1 MRHKFMFNQLI
12 INNPFLQTEI
22 LGNIAFDWIK
32 AIAIFFIALGILKLF
47 QVVLITRLKK
57 IFKKTKTELDDI
69 VINAIDAI
77 YWPFYVFAALYF
89 AIQFI
94 AVPQII
100 GKWAFY
106 VFLIVVVYYAI
117 KFLAEL
123 IDFGAKMVIA
133 KKEGEQDAGI
143 VKLITAVA
151 KIILWLGAFVLILSN
166 MGYNVTSLI
175 AGLGIGGIAIALAL
189 QNILGDLFS
198 SLAIYLDKPFK
209 VGDFVVLGDQ
219 MGTVKKIGIK
229 TTRIQTPQGEEL
241 VVSNSELTKAQV
253 RNFGVM
259 ERRRNLQH
267 IGVTYDTSAEKL
279 KRIPGMINEI
289 IKKQSDVDCDR
300 IHFKSFGDSSL
311 IFEVVYYVKT
321 GDYKEFMDMQEKIN
335 LEIVEKFNQENIEI
349 AFPTQTVYL
358 KKE

>member
-1 MRHKFMFNQLI
+1 MFNKLI
-12 INNPFLQTEI
+12 INNPFLQTVI
-22 LGNIAFDWIK
+22 FNNTTFDWIK
-32 AIAIFFIALGILKLF
+32 AVVIFFIAIGILKLF
-47 QVVLITRLKK
+47 QTILIARLKK
-57 IFKKTKTELDDI
+57 IFAKTKTELDDLI
-69 VINAIDAI
+69 ISAIDAI

-94 AVPQII
+94 AVPQAIER
-100 GKWAFY
+100 WAFY
-106 VFLIVVVYYAI
+106 IFLIVIVYYAI

-133 KKEGEQDAGI
+133 KKEGEQDVGI
-143 VKLITAVA
+143 IKLISAVA
-151 KIILWLGAFVLILSN
+151 KILLWLGAVVLILSN

-198 SLAIYLDKPFK
+198 SLAIYFDKPFK

-241 VVSNSELTKAQV
+241 VVANSELTKSQV

-259 ERRRNLQH
+259 ERRRNLQQ
-267 IGVTYDTSAEKL
+267 IGVTYDTPAEKL
-279 KRIPGMINEI
+279 KRIPDMIKQI
-289 IKKQSDVDCDR
+289 IEKQGNVDFDR
-300 IHFKSFGDSSL
+300 VHFKSFGDSSL

-335 LEIVEKFNQENIEI
+335 LEIVEKFEDENIEI
-349 AFPTQTVYL
+349 AFPTRTVYV
-358 KKE
+358 KK

>member
-1 MRHKFMFNQLI
+1 MFNQLI
-12 INNPFLQTEI
+12 NNNPFLQAEI
-22 LGNIAFDWIK
+22 LGNTTFDWLK
-32 AIAIFFIALGILKLF
+32 AVVIFFIALGILKLF
-47 QVVLITRLKK
+47 QVILIVRLKK

-94 AVPQII
+94 VAPQII

-106 VFLIVVVYYAI
+106 IFLIVVVYYAI

-123 IDFGAKMVIA
+123 IDFGAKMIIA
-133 KKEGEQDAGI
+133 KKEGEQNTGI
-143 VKLITAVA
+143 IKLLSAVA
-151 KIILWLGAFVLILSN
+151 KIILWLGAVVLILSN

-241 VVSNSELTKAQV
+241 VVANSELTKSQV
-253 RNFGVM
+253 RNFGIM
-259 ERRRNLQH
+259 KKRRNLQH
-267 IGVTYDTSAEKL
+267 IGVTYDTPAEKL
-279 KRIPGMINEI
+279 KRVPDMIKAI
-289 IKKQSDVDCDR
+289 IDRHDNVEYNR
-300 IHFKSFGDSSL
+300 IHFKSFGDSGL

-335 LEIVEKFNQENIEI
+335 LAIVEKFNQENIEI
-349 AFPTQTVYL
+349 AFPTQTVYV
-358 KKE
+358 KKEG

>member
-1 MRHKFMFNQLI
+1 MFTQLI
-12 INNPFLQTEI
+12 INNPFLQI
-22 LGNIAFDWIK
+22 VIFGNTTFDWIK
-32 AIAIFFIALGILKLF
+32 AIVIFFIALGILKLF
-47 QVVLITRLKK
+47 QTILIAHLKI
-57 IFKKTKTELDDI
+57 IFEKTKTEIDDI

-77 YWPFYVFAALYF
+77 YWPFYVFAAIYF

-94 AVPQII
+94 FVPQAIE
-100 GKWAFY
+100 KWSFY
-106 VFLIVVVYYAI
+106 VFLIVIVYYAI
-117 KFLAEL
+117 KFLVEL
-123 IDFGAKMVIA
+123 IDFGAKIIIA
-133 KKEGEQDAGI
+133 KKEGEQNVGI
-143 VKLITAVA
+143 IKLLSSVA
-151 KIILWLGAFVLILSN
+151 KIILWLGAVVLILSN
-166 MGYNVTSLI
+166 IGYDVTSLI

-198 SLAIYLDKPFK
+198 SLAIYFDKPFK

-267 IGVTYDTSAEKL
+267 IGVTYDTPAEKL
-279 KRIPGMINEI
+279 KHIPDMIKEI
-289 IKKQSDVDCDR
+289 IDKQGNVDCDR

-311 IFEVVYYVKT
+311 VFEVVYYVKT
-321 GDYKEFMDMQEKIN
+321 GDYKKFMDMQGKIN
-335 LEIVEKFNQENIEI
+335 LAIVEKFNHENIEI
-349 AFPTQTVYL
+349 AFPTRTVYV
-358 KKE
+358 KN

>member
-1 MRHKFMFNQLI
+1 MFTQLI

-32 AIAIFFIALGILKLF
+32 AIVIFFIALGILKLF
-47 QVVLITRLKK
+47 QTILIVRLKK
-57 IFKKTKTELDDI
+57 LFKKTKTELDDV

-94 AVPQII
+94 VVPQII

-106 VFLIVVVYYAI
+106 IFLIVVVYYAI

-133 KKEGEQDAGI
+133 KKEGEQDVGI
-143 VKLITAVA
+143 IKLITAAA

-241 VVSNSELTKAQV
+241 VVSNSELTKSQV

-267 IGVTYDTSAEKL
+267 IGVTYDTPAEKL
-279 KRIPGMINEI
+279 KRIPGMIKEI
-289 IKKQSDVDCDR
+289 IDKQSNVDCDR

-321 GDYKEFMDMQEKIN
+321 GDYKKFMDMQGKIN

-349 AFPTQTVYL
+349 AFPTQTLYI

>member
-1 MRHKFMFNQLI
+1 MFNQLI

>member
-1 MRHKFMFNQLI
+1 
-12 INNPFLQTEI
+12 
-22 LGNIAFDWIK
+22 
-32 AIAIFFIALGILKLF
+32 
-47 QVVLITRLKK
+47 
-57 IFKKTKTELDDI
+57 
-69 VINAIDAI
+69 
-77 YWPFYVFAALYF
+77 
-89 AIQFI
+89 
-94 AVPQII
+94 VPQAIER
-100 GKWAFY
+100 WAFY
-106 VFLIVVVYYAI
+106 IFLIVIVYYAI

-133 KKEGEQDAGI
+133 KKEGEQDVGI
-143 VKLITAVA
+143 IKLISAVA
-151 KIILWLGAFVLILSN
+151 KILLWLGAVVLILSN

-198 SLAIYLDKPFK
+198 SLAIYFDKPFK

-241 VVSNSELTKAQV
+241 VVANSELTKSQV

-259 ERRRNLQH
+259 ERRRNLQQ
-267 IGVTYDTSAEKL
+267 IGVTYDTPAEKL
-279 KRIPGMINEI
+279 KRIPDMIKQI
-289 IKKQSDVDCDR
+289 IEKQGNVDFDR
-300 IHFKSFGDSSL
+300 VHFKSFGDSSL

-335 LEIVEKFNQENIEI
+335 LEIVEKFEDENIEI
-349 AFPTQTVYL
+349 AFPTRTVYV
-358 KKE
+358 KK

>member
-1 MRHKFMFNQLI
+1 MFNQLI
-12 INNPFLQTEI
+12 INNPFLQIEFF
-22 LGNIAFDWIK
+22 GNAAFNWIK
-32 AIAIFFIALGILKLF
+32 AIVIFFIALGILKLL
-47 QVVLITRLKK
+47 QVVLIVRLKK

-94 AVPQII
+94 VVPQII

-106 VFLIVVVYYAI
+106 IFLFIVVYYAI

-123 IDFGAKMVIA
+123 IDFAAKMVIA
-133 KKEGEQDAGI
+133 KKDGEQDVGI
-143 VKLITAVA
+143 IKLITAAA
-151 KIILWLGAFVLILSN
+151 KIVLWLGAIVLILSN

-175 AGLGIGGIAIALAL
+175 AGLGIGGVAIALAL

-198 SLAIYLDKPFK
+198 SLAIYFDKPFK

-267 IGVTYDTSAEKL
+267 IGVTYDTPAEKL
-279 KRIPGMINEI
+279 KRIPDMIKAI
-289 IKKQSDVDCDR
+289 IEKQGNVDCDR

-311 IFEVVYYVKT
+311 VFEVVYYVKT

-335 LEIVEKFNQENIEI
+335 LKIVEKFEQENIEI
-349 AFPTQTVYL
+349 AFPTRTVYV